1 MIIFITGTNRGLGLE
16 FVKQYLKRGEEVI
29 ATCREPDKAVEL
41 QNLKNHYDEKLTI
54 LQLEVTDQKSRDEA
68 YEKVKQKFKKI
79 DLLINNAGIR
89 SGGEKNSYT
98 LGELHTEDIGKVFQ
112 VNSISP
118 LLLAEKFLD
127 LVEKSDTP
135 KIINITSGLGSIGR
149 KTMIFRYSYCA
160 SKSAVSNLLEAARIE
175 LYRTGIKIITVKPG
189 FVKTNMTAKNKFFM
203 PFLME
208 PDKAARIIIKGME
221 KGKRVISFPFLLAFS
236 SGLGK
241 ITPGIIY
248 DYIIKKRLDRILQ

>member
-16 FVKQYLKRGEEVI
+16 FVKQYLKRGEDVI
-29 ATCREPDKAVEL
+29 ATCRKPDKAVEL
-41 QNLKNHYDEKLTI
+41 QSLKNHYNEKLTI
-54 LQLEVTDQKSRDEA
+54 LQLEVTNQKSRDEA

-79 DLLINNAGIR
+79 DFLINNAGIR

-98 LGELHTEDIGKVFQ
+98 LGELHKEDIGKVFQ

-118 LLLAEKFLD
+118 LLLIEKFLD

-160 SKSAVSNLLEAARIE
+160 SKSALNMFSKMMSIE
-175 LYRTGIKIITVKPG
+175 LKSKGIIVLALHPG
-189 FVKTNMTAKNKFFM
+189 HVKTDLGGSYAPLLPQQSISGM
-203 PFLME
+203 
-208 PDKAARIIIKGME
+208 IKVIDSLTLE
-221 KGKRVISFPFLLAFS
+221 DTGK
-236 SGLGK
+236 
-241 ITPGIIY
+241 Y
-248 DYIIKKRLDRILQ
+248 LDWQRNEIPW